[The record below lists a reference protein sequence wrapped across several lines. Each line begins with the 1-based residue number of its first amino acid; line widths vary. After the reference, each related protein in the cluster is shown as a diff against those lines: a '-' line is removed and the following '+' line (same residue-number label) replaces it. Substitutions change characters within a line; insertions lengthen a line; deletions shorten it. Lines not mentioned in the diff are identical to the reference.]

1 MSSPDLG
8 SRVIG
13 NRYRLLAR
21 LGQGGMGTVW
31 KAMDDVLNRTVAIK
45 EIDLPE
51 SRDGDRDQ
59 LRERTMREARAAA
72 RLSHPNAVTV
82 YDVVEEAGRP
92 WIVMQ
97 LVAAESLADAVRDRG
112 PLPPGRVAEIGLAVL
127 QALQAAHAAGIVHRD
142 VKPGNVLLGY
152 DGRVVLTDF
161 GIATLEGDPSI
172 TGTGML
178 LGAPA
183 YIAPERA
190 RGLRPG
196 PASDLWSLG
205 ATLYT
210 AVEGRPPYDRETPL
224 ATLTALMT
232 EEPPAPVLAGP
243 LTPILQ
249 GLLEPDPAH
258 RLDATTAGRLLSE
271 AARTAAATAPLPP
284 IAEPEQP
291 PVAPAVKVADR
302 TQVIPRPEPAL
313 EPVLEPATEPAP
325 PGLSPPISPPPRGGP
340 PGTLGKRRRPLLV
353 MLLAAAALVAVAAA
367 LLIANLQ
374 QPTSPAAKRSAPT
387 KPSPK
392 AAAPSTGPAR
402 PPPVGRRVHRG
413 GCAGR
418 LPEIRRPD
426 RVQCRGA
433 DRLAAGAPGRLR
445 RRRQDRLPG
454 PEQLALPAV
463 RVHHLT
469 EGRPGRRLAAP
480 GEGAEQEASRLSA
493 HLHRAGQ
500 LPRLPRRRLGLR
512 HRQHPGQGPRLHH
525 RLARLRNIP
534 VRGAVAVERQPAVLP
549 GGGRHLPTRGV
560 TFWRHPVVAR
570 CTGPSAMAP

>member
-402 PPPVGRRVHRG
+402 PPPSAG
-413 GCAGR
+413 GST
-418 LPEIRRPD
+418 
-426 RVQCRGA
+426 
-433 DRLAAGAPGRLR
+433 AAGVPAGYR
-445 RRRQDRLPG
+445 RYVDPTG
-454 PEQLALPAV
+454 FSVAV
-463 RVHHLT
+463 PIGWQRV
-469 EGRPGRRLAAP
+469 RPVGSA
-480 GEGAEQEASRLSA
+480 GEGKIDFQDPNSSRFLRFGYTTSPKADPVADWRHQEKGLSKKHRDYQHISIEPVSYRGYHAADWDFAIGSTRVKDRGFTTGSRGYAIYLSA
-493 HLHRAGQ
+493 AQ
-500 LPRLPRRRLGLR
+500 SQWSDSLPYF
-512 HRQHPGQGPRLHH
+512 Q
-525 RLARLRNIP
+525 
-534 VRGAVAVERQPAVLP
+534 VAADTFQPA
-549 GGGRHLPTRGV
+549 
-560 TFWRHPVVAR
+560 A
-570 CTGPSAMAP
+570 